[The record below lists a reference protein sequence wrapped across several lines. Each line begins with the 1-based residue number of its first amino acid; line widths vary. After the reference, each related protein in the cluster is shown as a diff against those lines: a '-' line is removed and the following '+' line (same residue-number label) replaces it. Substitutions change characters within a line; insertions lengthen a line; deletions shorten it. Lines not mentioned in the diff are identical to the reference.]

1 MSGIYCSTTFS
12 CADGALTLRAME
24 SEARAHSPRI
34 WSPPVLQGFVSWM
47 IGTGL
52 LPYIRPVNGGVIPL
66 ASMKCARIVLIGRA
80 VLADHGDYQ
89 VFDTPV

>member
-1 MSGIYCSTTFS
+1 
-12 CADGALTLRAME
+12 ME

-66 ASMKCARIVLIGRA
+66 ASMKCARIVLIGGA